1 MARPV
6 LLIVRDGWGLRR
18 RVQGNATVLATTPNQ
33 DRWAAETECCLL
45 DASGMAVGLPE
56 GQMGNSEV
64 GHLNL
69 GAGRVV
75 WQDSTRVSLAAAD
88 GSLATHPEL
97 LATFQQLK
105 RSRCAAAPG
114 GIVGAGR
121 GA

>member
-18 RVQGNATVLATTPNQ
+18 RQDGNATVLAHTPQQ
-33 DRWAAETECCLL
+33 DRWVAERECCLL
-45 DASGMAVGLPE
+45 DASGVAVGLPV

-75 WQDSTRVSLAAAD
+75 WQESARVSQAAAD
-88 GSLATHPEL
+88 GSLGAHPEL
-97 LATFQQLK
+97 QATVSQL
-105 RSRCAAAPG
+105 RETGGRLHLIGLLGPG
-114 GIVGAGR
+114 WRA
-121 GA
+121 